1 MIQKSSLFPTQA
13 VTSPQ
18 THVERF
24 EAVDVED
31 SDELVDLAAR
41 SQGLVDLDD
50 DPVEQIGVDALGEGV
65 SGKNGLKSCIERLVK
80 VSFYF
85 LKVSF
90 HSPEVE

>member
-1 MIQKSSLFPTQA
+1 MIQKPSLLPTQA
-13 VTSPQ
+13 VTRPQ

-65 SGKNGLKSCIERLVK
+65 SGEDGLKSYSDIQHK
-80 VSFYF
+80 VP
-85 LKVSF
+85 F
-90 HSPEVE
+90 HFA